1 MREYLKDKKRIVI
14 KIGSSSITH
23 EETGDLNLSK
33 IEKLVR
39 HIGDLRGMGKE
50 VILVTSGAAVAG
62 RQAMGY
68 KSRPSELQKK
78 QALAAIGQA
87 RLIMIY
93 QRIFAE
99 YNMTVAQI
107 LMSKYTVLDDEARTN
122 VKNTFRELL
131 QMGAVPIVN
140 ENDAT
145 STYEFKLGDNDRLS
159 AMVTNVIEADLLILL
174 SDIDGLYTDDP
185 RKNDKAGFISTV
197 KKVDDEILALGK
209 DTESNV
215 GTGGMTS
222 KLKAAYIAT
231 NSGADMII
239 ANADNLDIISE
250 IMAGVNKGTIF
261 IANKNETF
269 DLKTYI
275 INEDK

>member
-159 AMVTNVIEADLLILL
+159 AMVTNVIEADLLLLL

-185 RKNDKAGFISTV
+185 RKNDKAGFISMV

-209 DTESNV
+209 DTQSSV

-231 NSGADMII
+231 NSGADMVI

-250 IMAGVNKGTIF
+250 IISGANKGTIF
-261 IANKNETF
+261 IANKNEEF

-275 INEDK
+275 INEES